1 MSLLSKKKT
10 PNPEEL
16 YNACK
21 TNNRAEVTRLI
32 DAKCDPQA
40 HADPFTGDVCLHV
53 CANKNRYELMETLLK
68 AGADADKQNKVTG
81 PCVPSSRRLASSV
94 PSGTLTLRA
103 RCAARPNRVALRRGV
118 WREGKRR
125 PTARARRQ
133 DGGGRGGS
141 NPAGPR
147 NELPASGSSRDA
159 LADVRRCVFTPR
171 SVRSR
176 WKLTRRSRR
185 CARSCRTR

>member
-1 MSLLSKKKT
+1 MGLLSKKKT

-68 AGADADKQNKVTG
+68 AGADADKQNKV
-81 PCVPSSRRLASSV
+81 SRPPPIERGSPHTQLLLVIQGASSV
-94 PSGTLTLRA
+94 NVRLLAILRFA
-103 RCAARPNRVALRRGV
+103 NAVQA
-118 WREGKRR
+118 K
-125 PTARARRQ
+125 
-133 DGGGRGGS
+133 
-141 NPAGPR
+141 
-147 NELPASGSSRDA
+147 
-159 LADVRRCVFTPR
+159 
-171 SVRSR
+171 
-176 WKLTRRSRR
+176 
-185 CARSCRTR
+185 

>member
-1 MSLLSKKKT
+1 MGLLSKKKT

-68 AGADADKQNKVTG
+68 AGADIN
-81 PCVPSSRRLASSV
+81 L
-94 PSGTLTLRA
+94 
-103 RCAARPNRVALRRGV
+103 
-118 WREGKRR
+118 
-125 PTARARRQ
+125 
-133 DGGGRGGS
+133 
-141 NPAGPR
+141 
-147 NELPASGSSRDA
+147 
-159 LADVRRCVFTPR
+159 
-171 SVRSR
+171 
-176 WKLTRRSRR
+176 LTRREIMGRQCSALMTAAAQGHENRGGVR
-185 CARSCRTR
+185 

>member
-1 MSLLSKKKT
+1 MGLLSKKKT

-81 PCVPSSRRLASSV
+81 RASRPLAASPPPCP
-94 PSGTLTLRA
+94 
-103 RCAARPNRVALRRGV
+103 
-118 WREGKRR
+118 
-125 PTARARRQ
+125 
-133 DGGGRGGS
+133 
-141 NPAGPR
+141 PAH
-147 NELPASGSSRDA
+147 
-159 LADVRRCVFTPR
+159 
-171 SVRSR
+171 
-176 WKLTRRSRR
+176 
-185 CARSCRTR
+185 